1 MRQEN
6 RKRIFILLGLVAF
19 ILVASEVINIFLRKE
34 KDDFKDTFTMVYKQV
49 IVGGTIN
56 WNKNGDLM
64 LWAEIIGII
73 IALGLLLG
81 AFVYTKRHENKSWI
95 FILLLVLSSVG
106 IAYSIYSNMTLVF
119 DDNHLF
125 NVNWAAGTSADAKKK
140 IMDTTWNLHST
151 NMTALAFA
159 KIAAGA
165 VYFAVTL
172 SMFIINKRNVNLIR
186 AEEAQKRLAEQ
197 QAAWDQYNENLKNQ
211 Q

>member
-19 ILVASEVINIFLRKE
+19 ILVASEIINIFLRKE
-34 KDDFKDTFTMVYKQV
+34 QDDFKDTFTAVYKQV

-56 WNKNGDLM
+56 WDKHGDFM
-64 LWAEIIGII
+64 LWSEIVGII

-119 DDNHLF
+119 NDNHFF
-125 NVNWAAGTSADAKKK
+125 NVKWAAGTSDDVKKK
-140 IMDTTWNLHST
+140 IMDTTWNLHSA
-151 NMTALAFA
+151 NMTALAFTKMVA
-159 KIAAGA
+159 SA
-165 VYFAVTL
+165 VYFVITL
-172 SMFIINKRNVNLIR
+172 SMFIINKKNIELIR
-186 AEEAQKRLAEQ
+186 AEEAQKRLEEQ